1 MHRSLRHASSAFK
14 ERNAVEVCAETGKA
28 FFSFLFFVGGVRGRT
43 KELTET
49 TRFFSVSP
57 KKKHPNETGT
67 VFLNAAAWPRAR
79 DLSSA
84 VTWRVVPN
92 DNEGETEVESQEA
105 GPSSLH
111 HAVVVEVDRG
121 VVTAA
126 HDAWVTV
133 SQGSSDGEE
142 EGGKKKKKKQ
152 KMRFEATQ
160 LEMREL
166 LRTERARGVDEKSG
180 KEVFFRSVWRGW
192 TREFEL
198 VASRVPRSAPEGW
211 EHWRFRE

>member
-1 MHRSLRHASSAFK
+1 M
-14 ERNAVEVCAETGKA
+14 
-28 FFSFLFFVGGVRGRT
+28 
-43 KELTET
+43 
-49 TRFFSVSP
+49 
-57 KKKHPNETGT
+57 
-67 VFLNAAAWPRAR
+67 
-79 DLSSA
+79 D
-84 VTWRVVPN
+84 
-92 DNEGETEVESQEA
+92 
-105 GPSSLH
+105 
-111 HAVVVEVDRG
+111 
-121 VVTAA
+121 VTAA

>member
-1 MHRSLRHASSAFK
+1 MLQR
-14 ERNAVEVCAETGKA
+14 
-28 FFSFLFFVGGVRGRT
+28 
-43 KELTET
+43 
-49 TRFFSVSP
+49 
-57 KKKHPNETGT
+57 
-67 VFLNAAAWPRAR
+67 
-79 DLSSA
+79 
-84 VTWRVVPN
+84 RVVP
-92 DNEGETEVESQEA
+92 DDGGETEVERGTGVGGNSGGA
-105 GPSSLH
+105 GRSREGSPPSSIH

-133 SQGSSDGEE
+133 SAKASSSSGSSGGEDDDGGGGGEE
-142 EGGKKKKKKQ
+142 GSKKKKKW
-152 KMRFEATQ
+152 RLEATQ
-160 LEMREL
+160 LELREL

-180 KEVFFRSVWRGW
+180 REVFFRSVWRGW